1 MFLTANIVASILL
14 FAEGMLAYLAFSG
27 LSNSCAPPDGS
38 QAVYPCQVNELF
50 NENF

>member
-1 MFLTANIVASILL
+1 MFLTANVVASILL

-27 LSNSCAPPDGS
+27 LTNSCSPAKGK
-38 QAVYPCQVNELF
+38 ATYPCQVNELF

>member
-1 MFLTANIVASILL
+1 MLLSANIVASILL

-27 LSNSCAPPDGS
+27 LPNSCNPEKGDTEF
-38 QAVYPCQVNELF
+38 PCQVSELF

>member
-1 MFLTANIVASILL
+1 MFLTANVVASILL

-27 LSNSCAPPDGS
+27 LTNSCAPPEGK
-38 QAVYPCQVNELF
+38 AHYPCKVNALF